1 MENFKVKFVR
11 KNNSLLELLEDQP
24 SVNYIFKEYT
34 DGYHVSDL
42 ISDDWKTKWV
52 PSTPVF
58 ISAQT
63 GTGKNYFVQNVLVPA
78 ILEHNRKNPN
88 KKENIL
94 ILSNRVA
101 LNRQNKLALVK
112 IIDQNTDRNELKYA
126 PILNELTDKKI
137 DDYHDFGA
145 VKISSYHQLFSKN
158 LLSVQINYS
167 FVIIDEC
174 HFFVNDSTFNC
185 DTEKFLDAIIAN
197 TKSAVRVYMSA
208 TLDDVIYPILLKEK
222 YIQPQRR
229 IYNEPFG
236 KGKDVK
242 AYGKISLFHH
252 FYERNNV
259 KGIIDE
265 YTGSSWLEEDANDLS
280 IEYEYKGQKVEPFF
294 NYRAVIYDIERNY
307 DYIKNIK
314 ELDDSNSLSI
324 EQKYTNLLQE
334 ICNTHNDDKWIIFVS
349 SKKEG
354 NLLAEYINKKTN
366 TQAAFICAETKNKKL
381 GCFDTYKNIVKKE
394 KFDKRILISTAVID
408 NGINIKDDA
417 IKHIAIFNLD
427 RVSFLQMLG
436 RLRKSKQTA
445 ITLYIVKYN
454 AKTLDFR
461 LKRDLHQLWDRLDF
475 DKMSDD
481 GKRRLNQELITHK
494 EYRQG
499 FGISQSDNTLYYNQL
514 SKYKL
519 ISSIISLKNM
529 LQQLDRKHSLEM
541 FDNDSS
547 REAQYFRILHD
558 YKDIVEKSVMES
570 KLLCAMQPS
579 LSSVPTFS
587 EILPT
592 WEALTDKEIIEK
604 FNDHSGPFNSYNIH
618 LDFLQY
624 TYLKKFLYSSK
635 ELSKVEAEMKVL
647 YKQVVYIDEFLSY
660 VSDDEKRKMANLKTR
675 QEEVKKQQKKYLRLF
690 NRIYRTENP
699 VQEQLLW
706 MERLDTLVEKV
717 DDQGESILSDEEF
730 VALLEQISVS
740 VDDFE
745 KNTGKGVTA
754 AVHDEFL
761 RREGISFKDRDENLD
776 LLRLAKF
783 VKSRTGQSTM
793 KMDALM
799 DWISKNYTEY
809 ALQKPLIR
817 GTEDKKATFW
827 ILTKK

>member
-1 MENFKVKFVR
+1 M
-11 KNNSLLELLEDQP
+11 
-24 SVNYIFKEYT
+24 SVEK
-34 DGYHVSDL
+34 
-42 ISDDWKTKWV
+42 
-52 PSTPVF
+52 
-58 ISAQT
+58 
-63 GTGKNYFVQNVLVPA
+63 
-78 ILEHNRKNPN
+78 
-88 KKENIL
+88 
-94 ILSNRVA
+94 
-101 LNRQNKLALVK
+101 
-112 IIDQNTDRNELKYA
+112 KYA
-126 PILNELTDKKI
+126 
-137 DDYHDFGA
+137 
-145 VKISSYHQLFSKN
+145 N
-158 LLSVQINYS
+158 LL
-167 FVIIDEC
+167 
-174 HFFVNDSTFNC
+174 
-185 DTEKFLDAIIAN
+185 TE
-197 TKSAVRVYMSA
+197 
-208 TLDDVIYPILLKEK
+208 
-222 YIQPQRR
+222 
-229 IYNEPFG
+229 
-236 KGKDVK
+236 
-242 AYGKISLFHH
+242 ISKT
-252 FYERNNV
+252 NN
-259 KGIIDE
+259 
-265 YTGSSWLEEDANDLS
+265 N
-280 IEYEYKGQKVEPFF
+280 
-294 NYRAVIYDIERNY
+294 
-307 DYIKNIK
+307 
-314 ELDDSNSLSI
+314 
-324 EQKYTNLLQE
+324 
-334 ICNTHNDDKWIIFVS
+334 DKWIIFVS

-354 NLLAEYINKKTN
+354 NLLAEYLNKKTN

-381 GCFDTYKNIVKKE
+381 GCFDTYQNIVKRE

-454 AKTLDFR
+454 AKTLEFR
-461 LKRDLHQLWDRLDF
+461 LKRDLRQLWDRLDF

-481 GKRRLNQELITHK
+481 EKRRLNQELITHTD
-494 EYRQG
+494 YRQG

-529 LQQLDRKHSLEM
+529 LKQIDSNHSLKM

-558 YKDIVEKSVMES
+558 YKDIVKKSVMES

-635 ELSKVEAEMKVL
+635 ELSKVEGEMKVL
-647 YKQVVYIDEFLSY
+647 YQQVGYSDEFLRHA
-660 VSDDEKRKMANLKTR
+660 SDDKKEKMTKLKTR

-730 VALLEQISVS
+730 VALLDKISVS

-761 RREGISFKDRDENLD
+761 RRAGISFKDRNENLD
-776 LLRLAKF
+776 LLRLANF
-783 VKSRTGQSTM
+783 VKSRTGQPTITM
-793 KMDALM
+793 EALM